1 MRTKL
6 LSPIIVWLGMASSIF
21 GQTND
26 TLINKSGIYMS
37 AADFSSGKLK
47 YEISCLTQKHKIK
60 SADFLNT
67 DIIKIIHKDST
78 IKLSKS
84 AIWGFRLCDGKEYRV
99 YQNKEYQ
106 ILDKG
111 AIPIYQTIE
120 TTHTNN
126 PKNKQTVT
134 RTRYY
139 FSEDASKPLKELTL
153 KNIETSFLSNK
164 KFHELIDLY
173 FKSDEDL
180 LIYDDYYKMLRLNH
194 TYLESLK

>member
-1 MRTKL
+1 MRTRL
-6 LSPIIVWLGMASSIF
+6 LALTIIWLGYIGSIF

-26 TLINKSGIYMS
+26 ALLNKSGIYLS
-37 AADFSSGKLK
+37 ALDFSSGKLK
-47 YEISCLTQKHKIK
+47 YEINCLTQKHKIK
-60 SADFLNT
+60 SSDFLNT
-67 DIIKIIHKDST
+67 NTIKIVHQDST
-78 IKLSKS
+78 IKLLKS
-84 AIWGFRLCDGKEYRV
+84 AIWGFRLCDGQEYRI
-99 YQNKEYQ
+99 YQNKEYE

-111 AIPIYQTIE
+111 AIPVYQTLE
-120 TTHTNN
+120 TPRTVN
-126 PKNKQTVT
+126 PKNKQTLT
-134 RTRYY
+134 KTKHY
-139 FSEDASKPLKELTL
+139 FSEDASSPLKELTL

>member
-6 LSPIIVWLGMASSIF
+6 SFTIIVWLGMVGSIY
-21 GQTND
+21 GQTNV
-26 TLINKSGIYMS
+26 TLLNKSGIYMS

-47 YEISCLTQKHKIK
+47 YEINCLTQKHKIK
-60 SADFLNT
+60 SAEFFNT
-67 DIIKIIHKDST
+67 DVIKIVHNDST

-84 AIWGFRLCDGKEYRV
+84 AIWGFRLCDGKEYRI
-99 YQNKEYQ
+99 YQNKEYG
-106 ILDKG
+106 IFDKG
-111 AIPIYQTIE
+111 AIPIYQATE
-120 TTHTNN
+120 TTHTAN

-139 FSEDASKPLKELTL
+139 FSEDASSPLKELTL

-173 FKSDEDL
+173 FKTDEEL